1 MKGNQYFLQKGHGNI
16 QIEKYREYLLVDG
29 GPHMLI
35 FKSGKKSIVSY
46 RETLTSILKEMER
59 KDAEI
64 EGSIIVRT
72 DGLILATALPED
84 IDGDIVAAM
93 SASVFGVGARVLEEL
108 GGGTLENAIIRGSN
122 RIIMLVSV
130 TPEVSLVAIAQKD
143 ANLGL
148 MFVEM
153 KRAADKIREVL
164 KKI

>member
-1 MKGNQYFLQKGHGNI
+1 
-16 QIEKYREYLLVDG
+16 
-29 GPHMLI
+29 MLI